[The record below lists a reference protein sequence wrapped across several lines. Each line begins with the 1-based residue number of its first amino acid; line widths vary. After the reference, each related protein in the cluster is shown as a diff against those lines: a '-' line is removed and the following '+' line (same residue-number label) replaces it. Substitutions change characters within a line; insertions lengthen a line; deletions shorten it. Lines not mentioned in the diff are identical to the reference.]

1 MKNNYLAE
9 TLIDLAL
16 ITKKV
21 QTEFGTLSVAQ
32 LNWQSAADKWSI
44 AQCLDHL
51 IKTNEQYFP
60 LLIGVATGNRKRSV
74 WERLPLLPGLI
85 GKLMQKSIHPD
96 NLKPL
101 KSPAIFK
108 PATSSIPGNIVT
120 NFSRHQEEL
129 INLIR
134 ATDSVNHQKTIV
146 SSPLSALI
154 TFSLNDGI
162 RILALHEERH
172 LRQAQRVLHLTNFP
186 QQMGAVI

>member
-9 TLIDLAL
+9 TLTDLAL

-32 LNWQSAADKWSI
+32 LNWQSAAEKWSI

-60 LLIGVATGNRKRSV
+60 LLIGVATGNRKKSV

-85 GKLMQKSIHPD
+85 GKLVRKSIHPD

-101 KSPAIFK
+101 KAPAIFK
-108 PATSSIPGNIVT
+108 PATSSIPGSIVT

-129 INLIR
+129 MNLIR
-134 ATDSVNHQKTIV
+134 ATDSVNHQRTII

-154 TFSLNDGI
+154 TFNLNDGI